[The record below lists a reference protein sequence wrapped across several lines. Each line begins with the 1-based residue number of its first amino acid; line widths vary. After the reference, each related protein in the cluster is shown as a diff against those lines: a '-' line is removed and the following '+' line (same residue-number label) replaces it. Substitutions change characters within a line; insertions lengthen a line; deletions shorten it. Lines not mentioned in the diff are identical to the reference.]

1 MTRYIAWISTRLDYQ
16 LDLKWTDNDCGL
28 MDRVMGQPIGG
39 NRLMDHSVDQPT
51 INMVDQPATDIEVM
65 DYNVDHKLQI

>member
-1 MTRYIAWISTRLDYQ
+1 
-16 LDLKWTDNDCGL
+16 

-65 DYNVDHKLQI
+65 DYNVDHQLQI